1 MTLFVTLYCS
11 TAFYSCSFTFMFS
24 AAFAVLVS
32 VLTVQFLLFTSFW
45 LTALLL
51 VFKSLF
57 WLFNGFVPAVEIF
70 VLVVQ
75 QLIVAIQVFVL
86 AFSWFWLFSGLVPAV
101 QDFIMVQQFS
111 CYSAALFL
119 PVV

>member
-1 MTLFVTLYCS
+1 
-11 TAFYSCSFTFMFS
+11 MFS

-32 VLTVQFLLFTSFW
+32 VLTVQFWLFTSSFW

-70 VLVVQ
+70 VLVMQ
-75 QLIVAIQVFVL
+75 QLYC
-86 AFSWFWLFSGLVPAV
+86 
-101 QDFIMVQQFS
+101 
-111 CYSAALFL
+111 CYSSLCFGFQL
-119 PVV
+119 VLVVQ